1 MTRANRSERSHDS
14 SGIYRGI
21 KMGIEYL
28 QFNIDD
34 LRKSLRSAVLIVIAV
49 LKLEEFLKYSIFNR
63 KFSIILRRNT

>member
-1 MTRANRSERSHDS
+1 MTRKSRSERRRDS
-14 SGIYRGI
+14 SEIYRGI

-34 LRKSLRSAVLIVIAV
+34 LRKSLRSAVLIIIAV
-49 LKLEEFLKYSIFNR
+49 LKLKEFLKYSIFNR

>member
-1 MTRANRSERSHDS
+1 MTRTSRFERSRDS
-14 SGIYRGI
+14 SEIYRGI

-28 QFNIDD
+28 RLNIDD